1 MQVIAIKTAVL
12 ILQLLFFV
20 LLFSL
25 KYSLINY
32 TLHGVVLQ
40 SLPFFRLHME
50 RIKNTYS
57 AVKLL
62 IKANLFNFNKCTY
75 AFNLLTEKKKGLT

>member
-1 MQVIAIKTAVL
+1 MQVMAIKTAGL
-12 ILQLLFFV
+12 ILQLYL
-20 LLFSL
+20 SL
-25 KYSLINY
+25 KHSLINY
-32 TLHGVVLQ
+32 ILHGVTAAAAFL
-40 SLPFFRLHME
+40 FRLHME